1 MKIKKYVMFV
11 LLHYGYYYASEDN
24 VLCLQSEAKTR
35 EECIDSWMRKK
46 LKKIQNGKQFEKIK
60 DSKECIG
67 SSLKIGL
74 IPCDNNVQSEQCKQH
89 GFFKTKYIASEEEEK
104 KDLGYYKLKIKTL
117 SEHAGGLLKACSL
130 NKVEASEDK
139 HSEKSIC
146 LSLVLREYGRIVES
160 IKSLPCEYNEL
171 YDLDVP
177 GSSYEGKREN
187 LLLYCKKQMIGFEE
201 QYESLQH
208 SC

>member
-11 LLHYGYYYASEDN
+11 LLYYRYYSASDDN
-24 VLCLQSEAKTR
+24 VLCLQSEAKTDAKCR
-35 EECIDSWMRKK
+35 SFWMKEE
-46 LKKIQNGKQFEKIK
+46 LKKIQNGRQFEKIK

-67 SSLKIGL
+67 HSLKIGL
-74 IPCDNNVQSEQCKQH
+74 MPCDNNVQSEQCKQH

-130 NKVEASEDK
+130 NKVQASKDK
-139 HSEKSIC
+139 HSENSIC
-146 LSLVLREYGRIVES
+146 LSLVSREYGRIVER
-160 IKSLPCEYNEL
+160 IKSLPCEYNKL

-187 LLLYCKKQMIGFEE
+187 LLLYCKKQMIWFKE